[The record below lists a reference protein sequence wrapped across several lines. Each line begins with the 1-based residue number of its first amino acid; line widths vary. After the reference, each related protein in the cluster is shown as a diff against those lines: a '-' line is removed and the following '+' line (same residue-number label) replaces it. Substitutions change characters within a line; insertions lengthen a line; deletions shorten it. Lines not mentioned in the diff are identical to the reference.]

1 MSELINEKYEN
12 IEMGIANEDI
22 EIKNWVQNW
31 KENREKGKKL
41 DYTIFDK
48 KVDRKKCP
56 DDISLET
63 LEFEIGLEST
73 FYTIYSKD
81 DNGKLIKDD
90 NDNLIIDEKS
100 TKNLLWEKICHIILD
115 LDEFGF
121 YYDKQEK
128 QIYYPIIGETEKK
141 YEIIEVKIEND
152 IKNEIV
158 VNKPVGGKQTS
169 SKSRKSKSRKSKKSR
184 KSRKSRKSKKYGGTA
199 FDQLNYTNNAV
210 IPLNFRRSQN
220 MWWHTITKLNNL
232 NMYGSSLPKFQFDGL
247 GNPFSESNTWDAYKN
262 FIYFLSVLNIR
273 RIISLQGCGDDRIR
287 NADGSDRAGVSN
299 NTTCRNY
306 HDPVGPYGNEWEDD
320 FFINAKTHLEG
331 LNPEFTGQANLDAI
345 QFRNITINDMAVGS
359 SNAWARLARIPDTNA
374 TNNPNGTLVHCYA
387 GFGRTGAALLFYMIR
402 DNNNYHQG
410 FNNADGFLGLG
421 TSANMYNTLR
431 DVLSQQLQYT
441 TQGDPI
447 QQQNIRRYNKQAG
460 VNEVF
465 DITSVFNAILFVA
478 RINNILFCVG
488 TVRGLQNIPIY
499 RIPTGPCTAAD
510 IFQLARRVAAPN
522 FANLN
527 VNPWQIPANRLRVEI

>member
-1 MSELINEKYEN
+1 MAELINEN
-12 IEMGIANEDI
+12 IEMGIENEDI
-22 EIKNWVQNW
+22 EMNNWVQTW
-31 KENREKGKKL
+31 KENREKRNEL
-41 DYTIFDK
+41 DYTIFK
-48 KVDRKKCP
+48 NNEFDRKKCP
-56 DDISLET
+56 DNISLET

-81 DNGKLIKDD
+81 DNGKLIKD
-90 NDNLIIDEKS
+90 EKS

-115 LDEFGF
+115 LDELGF

-128 QIYYPIIGETEKK
+128 QTYYPIIEKTEKEYK
-141 YEIIEVKIEND
+141 IIEVKIEIEKND

-169 SKSRKSKSRKSKKSR
+169 SKSRKSKSRKSKSR

-199 FDQLNYTNNAV
+199 FNQLNYTDNAV
-210 IPLNFRRSQN
+210 IPLNFRRSPT

-232 NMYGSSLPKFQFDGL
+232 NMYGSSLPKFQFDGV
-247 GNPFSESNTWDAYKN
+247 GNQNTESNSWDAYKN

-299 NTTCRNY
+299 NRTCRNN

-331 LNPEFTGQANLDAI
+331 LNPEFTGQANLNAI
-345 QFRNITINDMAVGS
+345 EFRNITINDMAVGS
-359 SNAWARLARIPDTNA
+359 TNAWVRLAQVPDTNA
-374 TNNPNGTLVHCYA
+374 LNNPNGTLVHCYA
-387 GFGRTGAALLFYMIR
+387 GFGRTGAALLFYMMR
-402 DNNNYHQG
+402 DNINYHQG
-410 FNNADGFLGLG
+410 LNHADGFLGLG
-421 TSANMYNTLR
+421 SSAIMYNTLR
-431 DVLSQQLQYT
+431 DALSQQLQYT

-447 QQQNIRRYNKQAG
+447 QQQHIRRYNKQEG

-465 DITSVFNAILFVA
+465 QIHTVMNAILFVA

-488 TVRGLQNIPIY
+488 TVRGIQNIPIY
-499 RIPTGPCTAAD
+499 RIPTTGCTPD
-510 IFQLARRVAAPN
+510 TIFQVARRVATPN
-522 FANLN
+522 FTN
-527 VNPWQIPANRLRVEI
+527 VVANPWQIPANRLRVEI